1 MWMKGLRLKCESKEE
16 VEEITAEMDE
26 LEILYEVEGLK
37 IRFLYDPEEDIPEE
51 LKKRQ
56 EEWWK
61 TI

>member
-26 LEILYEVEGLK
+26 LEIFYEVEGLK

-51 LKKRQ
+51 LKKKQ